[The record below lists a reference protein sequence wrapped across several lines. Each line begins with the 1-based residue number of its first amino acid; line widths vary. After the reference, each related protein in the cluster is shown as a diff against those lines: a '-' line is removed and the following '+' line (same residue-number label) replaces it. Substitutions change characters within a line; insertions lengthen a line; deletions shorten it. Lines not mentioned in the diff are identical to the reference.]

1 MIYNDH
7 VRDEGTIKNSRGTV
21 RSTRSDRHARR
32 ETMISFIKR
41 IFLKISRG
49 LVDLLFFA
57 LSLIAAYVIRFEGDI
72 PDNFFWQLAVL
83 LPYIVVARS
92 VSFYVFSV
100 YKIVW
105 RYVSIRDAIRILK
118 AVLPVTA
125 TLVLARYLAP
135 RPLAMLHVP
144 ISVITLEFLLVTLG
158 TTGIR
163 LVRRVSLEMTQR
175 DTLTRRRDGT
185 AKRVLL
191 VGAGDAGNMVAKE
204 LGQRTDLGLEV
215 VGFVDDNPKKSDGVI
230 QGIKVLGGTAHI
242 PEIVRQEN
250 IDEVIITIAN
260 ASSREIR
267 RIVGLCEEA
276 GVKVKIVPGLFEML
290 DDRIK
295 ITKVREINIDD
306 LLGRSVVDI
315 EAHQPDVE
323 KHYRGKRILVTGAG
337 GSIGSELCRQLCT
350 YWPKELILIDKDEN
364 SIFEIDNELEGCAK
378 GLRVTPIISN
388 IKNAKRLET
397 IFATFMPEVVFH
409 AAAHKHVPLMEF
421 NVSEAV
427 LNNVQ
432 GTMNLARAAV
442 RHGVE
447 RFIFISSDK
456 AVNPTSVMGATKKIG
471 EMVVQ
476 DIAARSATKFACVR
490 FGNVL
495 GTRGSVVPLF
505 QKQIARGGPVTVTHP
520 DVERYFM
527 SLGEAVALIIQAGS
541 IGDDGEIF
549 VLDMGNMVKIND
561 LARDLIRLSGFKDG
575 DIEIKIIGLRP
586 GEKLY
591 EEILIDRERDKVT
604 QFDKIFVAPPVEYV
618 GGDLE
623 KRLEDLITNAEKGQ
637 DAEIIRHFRDMSIG
651 YQGDW
656 RGGGW

>member
-1 MIYNDH
+1 MY
-7 VRDEGTIKNSRGTV
+7 
-21 RSTRSDRHARR
+21 
-32 ETMISFIKR
+32 SFIK
-41 IFLKISRG
+41 
-49 LVDLLFFA
+49 LLFCKFRQGLIDLAIFA
-57 LSLIAAYVIRFEGDI
+57 LSLAAAYVIRFEGAI
-72 PDNFFWQLAVL
+72 PANFLKQIPVL
-83 LPYIVVARS
+83 LPYIIIARS
-92 VSFYVFSV
+92 LSFQAFSV
-100 YKIVW
+100 YRIAW
-105 RYVSIRDAIRILK
+105 RYISIHDAFRIFK
-118 AVLPVTA
+118 AILPVTA
-125 TLVLARYLAP
+125 LLVLVRYLAP
-135 RPLAMLHVP
+135 SPLALLRIP
-144 ISVITLEFLLVTLG
+144 ISIIALEFLLVTLG
-158 TTGIR
+158 TAGIR
-163 LVRRVSLEMTQR
+163 MVRRVLVEMAQR
-175 DTLTRRRDGT
+175 DTLTRRRAGT

-204 LGQRTDLGLEV
+204 LGLRTDLGLEV
-215 VGFVDDNPKKSDGVI
+215 AGFVDDNPNKVDSVI
-230 QGIKVLGGTAHI
+230 QGIRILGGTAQI
-242 PEIVRQEN
+242 PEIVRQAN
-250 IDEVIITIAN
+250 IDEVIITIVN

-267 RIVGLCEEA
+267 RIVELCEEA
-276 GVKVKIVPGLFEML
+276 GVKVRIVPGLFEML
-290 DDRIK
+290 DDRVK

-364 SIFEIDNELEGCAK
+364 SIFEIDSELGSNAK

-397 IFATFMPEVVFH
+397 IFASFMPDVVFH
-409 AAAHKHVPLMEF
+409 AAAHKHVPLMEC

-432 GTMNLARAAV
+432 GTMNLARAAD

-447 RFIFISSDK
+447 RFISISSDK

-471 EMVVQ
+471 EIVVQ
-476 DIAARSATKFACVR
+476 DLAARSATKFTCVR

-495 GTRGSVVPLF
+495 GSRGSVVPLF
-505 QKQIARGGPVTVTHP
+505 QRQIARGGPVTVTHP

-541 IGDDGEIF
+541 IGANGEIF

-575 DIEIKIIGLRP
+575 DIEIKYTGLRP
-586 GEKLY
+586 GEKLF
-591 EEILIDRERDKVT
+591 EEILIDKERNKVT
-604 QFDKIFVAPPVEYV
+604 QFDKIFVAPPVEYA

-623 KRLEDLITNAEKGQ
+623 KRLEDLITDAEKGQ
-637 DAEIIRHFRDMSIG
+637 DAEIIRHFRDMGIG

-656 RGGGW
+656 RGSER